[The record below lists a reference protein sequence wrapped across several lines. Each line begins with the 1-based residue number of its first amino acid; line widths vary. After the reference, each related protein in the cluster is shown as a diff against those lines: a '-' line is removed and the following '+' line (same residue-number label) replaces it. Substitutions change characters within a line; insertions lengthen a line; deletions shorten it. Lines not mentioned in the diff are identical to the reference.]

1 MLHIAGFSDESVVL
15 EWGTVFHLGIVGSK
29 GSWLGN
35 QAGMDALAAQKVGGK
50 I

>member
-1 MLHIAGFSDESVVL
+1 MVGKVFETIL

-35 QAGMDALAAQKVGGK
+35 QAGMDALAAQKVGVK